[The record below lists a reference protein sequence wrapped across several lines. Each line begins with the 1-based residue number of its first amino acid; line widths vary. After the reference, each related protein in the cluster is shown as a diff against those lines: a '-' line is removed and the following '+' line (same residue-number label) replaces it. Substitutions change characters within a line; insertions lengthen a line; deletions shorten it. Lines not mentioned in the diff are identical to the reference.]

1 MICNPPSK
9 TDLTTLCSGD
19 LQSPAPGIS
28 RHVDGIGD
36 YKSPG
41 LIGRTFFTT
50 DNISVGTPN
59 GVGRLA
65 EDSPMH
71 PPPKTKY
78 SLARNKC
85 IFRGHQIRPRGKN
98 GRNSFH
104 RMRMKMPR
112 LGGSYVAA
120 GAFCVAPDMSCPPL
134 GVPADLQSAV
144 KK

>member
-1 MICNPPSK
+1 MICNPQHPDS
-9 TDLTTLCSGD
+9 S
-19 LQSPAPGIS
+19 QHI
-28 RHVDGIGD
+28 DGIGD
-36 YKSPG
+36 CKSPG

-50 DNISVGTPN
+50 DSISVGTPN

-85 IFRGHQIRPRGKN
+85 ISRGHQIRPRGKN

-120 GAFCVAPDMSCPPL
+120 GAFSKKTVRDIIGRL
-134 GVPADLQSAV
+134 GIACG
-144 KK
+144 K

>member
-1 MICNPPSK
+1 MLKNL
-9 TDLTTLCSGD
+9 LTT
-19 LQSPAPGIS
+19 
-28 RHVDGIGD
+28 
-36 YKSPG
+36 Y
-41 LIGRTFFTT
+41 
-50 DNISVGTPN
+50 DNISVGTPS
-59 GVGRLA
+59 GVGHLA

-85 IFRGHQIRPRGKN
+85 ISRGHQIRPRGKN

-120 GAFCVAPDMSCPPL
+120 GAFS
-134 GVPADLQSAV
+134 
-144 KK
+144 KKTVRDIIGRLEIACGK

>member
-1 MICNPPSK
+1 MLKNL
-9 TDLTTLCSGD
+9 LTTYDS
-19 LQSPAPGIS
+19 
-28 RHVDGIGD
+28 
-36 YKSPG
+36 
-41 LIGRTFFTT
+41 
-50 DNISVGTPN
+50 ISVGTPN
-59 GVGRLA
+59 VVGRLA

-85 IFRGHQIRPRGKN
+85 ISRGHQIRPRGKN

-120 GAFCVAPDMSCPPL
+120 GAFSFL
-134 GVPADLQSAV
+134 GLGRLGQTSLVSKGVYGQLM
-144 KK
+144 KIE

>member
-9 TDLTTLCSGD
+9 NVLTSLCSGD
-19 LQSPAPGIS
+19 LQSPATRLLPAYRWDRGLQIP
-28 RHVDGIGD
+28 R
-36 YKSPG
+36 

-50 DNISVGTPN
+50 DCKSVGTSS
-59 GVGRLA
+59 GVERLA

-120 GAFCVAPDMSCPPL
+120 GAFS
-134 GVPADLQSAV
+134 
-144 KK
+144 KKTVRYIIGRLEIACGK